1 MKLIDLNDDRVYT
14 PADLKRDWA
23 QFACGHSFEIK
34 EGIRMYIHE
43 LLNNPEF
50 NFNAPVRILKYLGG
64 DETVTVFD
72 STVSGDIHFDLMMKS
87 ITAINPGDDGV
98 LEIEY
103 AD

>member
-1 MKLIDLNDDRVYT
+1 
-14 PADLKRDWA
+14 
-23 QFACGHSFEIK
+23 
-34 EGIRMYIHE
+34 MYIHE

-87 ITAINPGDDGV
+87 ITRPDDEKHHSNQPRRRWCSRDRVRRLSSGICRRRYT
-98 LEIEY
+98 LT
-103 AD
+103 